1 MKHYMR
7 SFERGVLRPHPDP
20 NNKGATIKVAAETMH
35 IPGTKGFW
43 KPNDFLPNLLNNTK
57 PLLDRTHTPR
67 GALRA
72 ITIDR
77 NFSREKWLYNKK
89 NMDIFDPRQ
98 SKHDIERCKSLKR
111 ISKRQEKQRT
121 MRETM
126 VRSAKSNNSPSQ
138 GTTRRG
144 SYNNSNN

>member
-1 MKHYMR
+1 MR
-7 SFERGVLRPHPDP
+7 SFERGVPRPISDP
-20 NNKGATIKVAAETMH
+20 NNKGATIKVAAET

-43 KPNDFLPNLLNNTK
+43 LHNDFFPNLLNNTK

-89 NMDIFDPRQ
+89 DMDIFDPRQ
-98 SKHDIERCKSLKR
+98 SKRDIERCKTLKR
-111 ISKRQEKQRT
+111 ISKRQDKQRT
-121 MRETM
+121 LRETM
-126 VRSAKSNNSPSQ
+126 VKSAKSN
-138 GTTRRG
+138 
-144 SYNNSNN
+144 